1 MNYRFFKYLLIFFAV
16 TPAKYRCELKNNQK
30 STSYQRFCCTTLHSS
45 QNNSRLPSNYFLGT
59 YGSVQIYRSQT
70 QRGVSLFKT
79 PFTYTTKF
87 NAYFQFLNNIFQHT
101 QAGYVRWCKLIL
113 FPFHVFW

>member
-1 MNYRFFKYLLIFFAV
+1 MNYRFFKYLLVFFAV
-16 TPAKYRCELKNNQK
+16 IAAKSRCESKKHQNHLV
-30 STSYQRFCCTTLHSS
+30 YQHFFNTTLHSG
-45 QNNSRLPSNYFLGT
+45 QNNAHLPSNYFLGT

-70 QRGVSLFKT
+70 QRGVSLFKP

-87 NAYFQFLNNIFQHT
+87 NAYFQFLSNIFQHT
-101 QAGYVRWCKLIL
+101 RAGYVRWCKLIL